1 MKIALLITGLG
12 MGGAEKQ
19 VCDLADRFAMQ
30 NHEVLILYLF
40 GNAILTPKDS
50 TISVVGFKM
59 KKTPLSFITTY
70 LSIRKVLQEFKPDIV
85 HSHMVHANFM
95 TRLIRLSLKMP
106 RLICTAHNTNEGGRM
121 RMWFYRITD
130 PLCELSTNV
139 SQEAVDVFVAKKAV
153 PKNKMI
159 TVYNGIDT
167 DRFRFD
173 ENARMTFRS
182 NANIVDRTKLLLCVG
197 RLHVQKD
204 YPNMLQA
211 FALALAKNHNLIL
224 WIVGDGEEKESLVEL
239 CQKLNITNK
248 VSFLGVR
255 HDIPELMSACDLF
268 CLSSAFEGFGL
279 VVAEAMACERPVVAT
294 DCGGVKEVVA
304 EDGVLVPP
312 NSPEGLAQGIE
323 KALQLSSGD
332 NYVRTNAARQR
343 ILQYLSLDTIAYQWL
358 NIYSNSPSETL

>member
-12 MGGAEKQ
+12 IGGAEKQ

-70 LSIRKVLQEFKPDIV
+70 LSTRKVLQKFKPDIV

-95 TRLIRLSLKMP
+95 ARLIRLTLKMP
-106 RLICTAHNTNEGGRM
+106 RLICTAHNTNEGGRI

-167 DRFRFD
+167 
-173 ENARMTFRS
+173 RS
-182 NANIVDRTKLLLCVG
+182 I
-197 RLHVQKD
+197 RL
-204 YPNMLQA
+204 
-211 FALALAKNHNLIL
+211 
-224 WIVGDGEEKESLVEL
+224 
-239 CQKLNITNK
+239 
-248 VSFLGVR
+248 
-255 HDIPELMSACDLF
+255 
-268 CLSSAFEGFGL
+268 
-279 VVAEAMACERPVVAT
+279 
-294 DCGGVKEVVA
+294 
-304 EDGVLVPP
+304 
-312 NSPEGLAQGIE
+312 
-323 KALQLSSGD
+323 
-332 NYVRTNAARQR
+332 
-343 ILQYLSLDTIAYQWL
+343 
-358 NIYSNSPSETL
+358 